1 MDKTSKQFLYLINTA
16 LELAVLISA
25 LVMFHLGKVP
35 FKLVL
40 NQVSP
45 LWIQIAVGAVAGLI
59 IGILCGW
66 LVTKINFFESVLE
79 LIKDMTVKYKLN
91 YIDIVII
98 SLTAAVCEEFLFRGA
113 LQRLWGVWPV
123 SVLFILLHGYFNPR
137 NLKMTAYGVIM
148 LVLSAAIGYSYKYLG
163 MYAAIMFHF
172 VFDVAAMSMEKLKT
186 EDKIRVQGF

>member
-16 LELAVLISA
+16 LELVVLISA

-45 LWIQIAVGAVAGLI
+45 LWIQIAAGAATGLV

-66 LVTKINFFESVLE
+66 LVTRISFFESVLE
-79 LIKDMTVKYKLN
+79 LIRDMTVKYRLN
-91 YIDIVII
+91 YLDIVII

-148 LVLSAAIGYSYKYLG
+148 LALSALIGYSYKYLG
-163 MYAAIMFHF
+163 MYAAIIFHF
-172 VFDVAAMSMEKLKT
+172 VFDVAAMSMVKIKA
-186 EDKIRVQGF
+186 EDKIRVQGL